1 MRLHSKTKAS
11 SSESVMIYSNL
22 AILDTIFSILAVLVP
37 AALEILAH
45 TVLQAYGFSY
55 IYDLI
60 VLIMHEINSRRCWEF
75 F

>member
-22 AILDTIFSILAVLVP
+22 AILDTIFSILAVLFR
-37 AALEILAH
+37 LLWKYWR
-45 TVLQAYGFSY
+45 TRFFKLM
-55 IYDLI
+55 